1 MTKSSA
7 SISNRVKHISDVV
20 KQVRKELLK
29 ENTQKSLVIGDNW
42 DKIVDAQTARRTCV
56 MGFKQKVLYVK
67 VESPALLNELCNF
80 KKGAI
85 LEKLQL
91 KYPDHKIRDIKFT
104 I

>member
-1 MTKSSA
+1 M
-7 SISNRVKHISDVV
+7 KHIGEVV
-20 KQVRKELLK
+20 RQVRKELLK
-29 ENTQKSLVIGDNW
+29 ENTKKSLVIGDNW
-42 DKIVDAQTARRTCV
+42 DKIVDARTARRTCV
-56 MGFKQKVLYVK
+56 MGFKQKILYVK

-80 KKGAI
+80 KKDAI